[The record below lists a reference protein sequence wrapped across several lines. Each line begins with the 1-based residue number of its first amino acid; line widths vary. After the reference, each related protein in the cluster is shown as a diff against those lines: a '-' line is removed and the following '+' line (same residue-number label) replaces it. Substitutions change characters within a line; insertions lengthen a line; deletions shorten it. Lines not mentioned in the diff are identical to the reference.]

1 MENTLKEQL
10 YSLHTTYSAIYSHFK
25 RIETETARLAEERKA
40 LSEILYDTREL
51 EKDIIAKLEEL
62 MGVKLTSD
70 DILEIIKSY
79 E

>member
-25 RIETETARLAEERKA
+25 RIETETARLAEERRV
-40 LSEILYDTREL
+40 LSEILHNTREL
-51 EKDIIAKLEEL
+51 EKTVVLNLEEIL
-62 MGVKLTSD
+62 GVKLTSD
-70 DILEIIKSY
+70 DILEIIKAY